1 MFSSLNNDTNIVSR
15 SRSDSDDARFSS
27 DEENSGFFTV
37 NHGLNPLIDASRV
50 KIDGREDVSVL
61 FGGGIHLVDDGSTDI
76 AADDAKLDC
85 PNVSLE
91 SHS

>member
-1 MFSSLNNDTNIVSR
+1 MFSL
-15 SRSDSDDARFSS
+15 
-27 DEENSGFFTV
+27 DEENLGFLTV
-37 NHGLNPLIDASRV
+37 NHGLNPMIDASRV

-76 AADDAKLDC
+76 AVGDAKMDC
-85 PNVSLE
+85 LNVSLE